1 MRTLQYFLFLPLLL
15 AAAITAEAQDRPL
28 RGPAPFGSIAGQVVD
43 TDTDAGIPSATV
55 AVWRSADSTLV
66 TGAVTDDRGRFLIE
80 GVGAGDYYVVV
91 RFLGYATQS
100 ISDVAIHRDN
110 PRVDLGS
117 VGLTSDMEMLEE
129 IQITE
134 KREPVQIKIDRT
146 VYNTADDPISAGGTA
161 TNVLEN
167 IPSVD
172 VDIDGN
178 VSLRGSG
185 NVAILINGRPAPV
198 SPDFVASY
206 LKQLPAGAID
216 RVEVMPNPSARY
228 DPEGMGGIINIVLKE
243 DADTGLGGTLT
254 AGVDQRGG
262 YSATGMFT
270 FGKGPV
276 TLAASYGFRREE
288 DIAFGQSFRIN
299 RYADP
304 LTYLDQ
310 NEDEDESGT
319 SHMVNFSADYALSK
333 KTTLNSSAQFGT
345 QSEVERELNT
355 YSQLDAGRDPLLNY
369 VRNSVEDDSRWNADF
384 RIGLTHDF
392 GSPSA
397 RKAGGDTGGG
407 GRRGRWMR
415 GNRGGGGSS
424 GGAGLGSHA
433 LSIEARLNTSMNDSD
448 QEYVEELFET
458 GALRERQLATNERDH
473 ERGSLK
479 IDYVRPLGSFRFET
493 GYSGD
498 YEGLHSNLFS
508 RTLDQTTGEF
518 EPDVNLNNVFDY
530 DEQIHAGY
538 AQLAREFGALGLQAG
553 LRVES
558 ATTTFTLFN
567 TNEAFDNNYV
577 SLFPSAF
584 LTFKLN
590 EANTLKASYSRR
602 INRPRTWFLN
612 PFPSFDDPLNVRIG
626 NPYLG
631 PEYVDAMEAGYVRFM
646 SWGSLTLTPY
656 YRRTTNEIRRYQQ
669 VREDGVTV
677 RTVEN
682 FDSSDS
688 FGLEMIGS
696 FQGSGVLSGIRG
708 YASVEGYQVNTNGT
722 NVDADFQNKAFGW
735 GGRVNMTYQ
744 LGNRFGI
751 GGLDFQGNLFYRAPM
766 DTEQGRRGSMTF
778 INLAVRQQFLGDRGS
793 LSLTLRDPFKLAGFS
808 YRLDQPSLYQDFER
822 SWGAQQV
829 AVTLSYTFGR
839 SDEKRRDRNEGG
851 GFDDMQ
857 ME

>member
-1 MRTLQYFLFLPLLL
+1 MQMLRYSLVIPVLLTAVL
-15 AAAITAEAQDRPL
+15 TAEAQDTAR
-28 RGPAPFGSIAGQVVD
+28 RGPAPAGSVTGQVVD
-43 TDTDAGIPSATV
+43 AAADAPIPSATV

-66 TGAVTDDRGRFLIE
+66 TGAVTDEQGLFQIQGIRS
-80 GVGAGDYYVVV
+80 GDYYVVV
-91 RFLGYATQS
+91 RFLGYATRY
-100 ISDVAIHRDN
+100 ISDVAIRSES

-117 VGLTSDMEMLEE
+117 VSLDPDTAVLDE
-129 IQITE
+129 IEVTE

-146 VYNTADDPISAGGTA
+146 IYNTADDPISAGGTA

-198 SPDFVASY
+198 SPEFLSAY
-206 LKQLPAGAID
+206 LRQLPASTID

-228 DPEGMGGIINIVLKE
+228 DPEGMGGIINIVMKE
-243 DADTGLGGTLT
+243 DADTGFGGTLT

-262 YSATGMFT
+262 YSATSMFT
-270 FGKGPV
+270 FGKGPL

-288 DIAFGQSFRIN
+288 DVAFGESFRIN

-319 SHMVNFSADYALSK
+319 SHMVNFSADLALSS

-345 QSEVERELNT
+345 QSETEQELNT
-355 YSQLDAGRDPLLNY
+355 YLQLDAAQAPVLSY
-369 VRNSVEDDSRWNADF
+369 VRRSVEDDSRWNADF
-384 RIGLTHDF
+384 RVGLTHDF

-397 RKAGGDTGGG
+397 RNSSGGDGGG
-407 GRRGRWMR
+407 MGRRGRWMR
-415 GNRGGGGSS
+415 GNRGGGSS

-433 LSIEARLNTSMNDSD
+433 LSIEARFNTSMNDSD
-448 QEYVEELFET
+448 QEYLEQIFDT
-458 GALRERQLATNERDH
+458 GSLRDQQLATNERDH

-479 IDYVRPLGSFRFET
+479 IDYVRPISTARLEIGYNGDFET
-493 GYSGD
+493 
-498 YEGLHSNLFS
+498 LHSDLFS
-508 RTLDQTTGEF
+508 RTLNQTTDEF

-538 AQLAREFGALGLQAG
+538 LQVANEFGALGLQAG

-558 ATTTFTLFN
+558 ATTTFTLLN

-577 SLFPSAF
+577 SFFPSAF
-584 LTFKLN
+584 LTYKLN
-590 EANTLKASYSRR
+590 ETNTLKASYSRR

-631 PEYVDAMEAGYVRFM
+631 PEYVDAMEAGYVRFTG
-646 SWGSLTLTPY
+646 WGSLTLTPY
-656 YRRTTNEIRRYQQ
+656 YRRTTNEIRRYQK
-669 VREDGVTV
+669 VRDDGVSV

-688 FGLEMIGS
+688 FGLELIGS
-696 FQGSGVLSGIRG
+696 FQGSGALAGIRG

-722 NVDADFQNKAFGW
+722 NVDTEFENKAFGW
-735 GGRVNMTYQ
+735 GGRLNLTYQ

-778 INLAVRQQFLGDRGS
+778 INLAMRQQFLGDRGS
-793 LSLTLRDPFKLAGFS
+793 LAVSVRDPFKLAGFS

-839 SDEKRRDRNEGG
+839 SDERRRERNQER